1 MRLSC
6 PNCGAIYELPED
18 RLPEGGGHVQCT
30 DCHTRWFARRP
41 PAAAPGERPSE
52 DEIIARLEARTPPRA
67 APAPGASGAPGA
79 SAETI
84 PFPGPRRPQPEPQ
97 AQPQSQPQ
105 AQPQTQASPAA
116 AAEPAQPGK
125 VVPPQPAAQP
135 TPLRPRPDRPTPAA
149 APGLPPAP
157 RRRGGLGFALALALA
172 AAAFGLHLGARPLAA
187 QIPAAAPALS
197 AYADQVEALRD
208 GIESTLGPLRDR
220 LFGNPA

>member
-41 PAAAPGERPSE
+41 PAAAPGERPNE

-67 APAPGASGAPGA
+67 APAPAPGTPGA

-84 PFPGPRRPQPEPQ
+84 PFPGPRRPQPDPQSDPQ
-97 AQPQSQPQ
+97 AQSKLQPQ
-105 AQPQTQASPAA
+105 PQASPAPA
-116 AAEPAQPGK
+116 APAQPGK
-125 VVPPQPAAQP
+125 VAPPQPAAQP
-135 TPLRPRPDRPTPAA
+135 TPLRPRPDRPAPAA

-172 AAAFGLHLGARPLAA
+172 ATAFGLYLGARPLAA

-208 GIESTLGPLRDR
+208 GVEAALGPLRDR
-220 LFGNPA
+220 LFGRSA

>member
-41 PAAAPGERPSE
+41 PAAAPGERPNE

-67 APAPGASGAPGA
+67 APAPGTPGA

-84 PFPGPRRPQPEPQ
+84 PFPGPRRPQPDPQ
-97 AQPQSQPQ
+97 AQPQSQS
-105 AQPQTQASPAA
+105 QPQSQPQASPAP
-116 AAEPAQPGK
+116 AEPAQPGK
-125 VVPPQPAAQP
+125 VAPPQPAAQP
-135 TPLRPRPDRPTPAA
+135 TPLRPRPDRPAPAA

-157 RRRGGLGFALALALA
+157 RRRGGLGFARARALGAT
-172 AAAFGLHLGARPLAA
+172 AFGL
-187 QIPAAAPALS
+187 
-197 AYADQVEALRD
+197 
-208 GIESTLGPLRDR
+208 
-220 LFGNPA
+220 